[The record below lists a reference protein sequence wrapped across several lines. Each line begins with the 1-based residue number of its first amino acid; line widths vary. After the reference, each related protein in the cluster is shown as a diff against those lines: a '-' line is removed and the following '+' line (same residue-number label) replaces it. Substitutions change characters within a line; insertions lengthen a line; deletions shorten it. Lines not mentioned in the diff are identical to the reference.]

1 MMSLKILIVLKI
13 VMYNIPEQILDQA
26 ESEPHTPPAAE
37 KADSCP
43 AIHLSLI
50 VFQTYFQLFFFIY
63 SYVSI
68 LTFF

>member
-26 ESEPHTPPAAE
+26 ESEPHTPQAAE

-50 VFQTYFQLFFFIY
+50 VFQTYFQLFFL
-63 SYVSI
+63 SI
-68 LTFF
+68 AMYQF